1 MTYNTAGTRRKMTQ
15 GVSTVHFNW
24 LRIIICDKVIISA
37 LYEGD
42 NNMKLETSDKM
53 IN

>member
-15 GVSTVHFNW
+15 GVSTV
-24 LRIIICDKVIISA
+24 RIIIRDKVIISA